1 MEFLVSLVTA
11 RKRRRH
17 LMKRRPTIIMVP
29 VLFFAGFLWTAEA
42 WGRAED
48 SGSSGSR
55 SSSRA
60 YSAPVVPSSPEVLCG
75 CTDVL
80 KNFA

>member
-1 MEFLVSLVTA
+1 MS
-11 RKRRRH
+11 
-17 LMKRRPTIIMVP
+17 RRPTVIMVP
-29 VLFFAGFLWTAEA
+29 VLFIVAFLWTAEA

-48 SGSSGSR
+48 SGSRESR
-55 SSSRA
+55 SSRS
-60 YSAPVVPSSPEVLCG
+60 YPAPVGPLPEVLCG